1 MSWKVYNELAWTDA
15 LLSSADDYQYETDM
29 YVQWLKEYAE
39 RPLEN
44 VLHLGCGAG
53 GHDMF
58 FKRFFNVTGVDVS
71 DGMIKE
77 AEKTNPEV
85 NYMKGDMRSLDLAEK
100 FDAVVIPDSIMYQA
114 EIEDVERTIQ
124 TAVDHLLPGGC
135 LLIVTHTKEQFQNN
149 QFSYTGFDDKTHI
162 TLFEDNFI
170 VSESTYE
177 AVFVYLI
184 RQNNELS
191 IYEEVHTLGI
201 FPKNDWLQLF
211 KRHHMQVIVKALT
224 DLYDSYLQ
232 NDGEYPLSVM
242 IGTLKTNDQQD

>member
-1 MSWKVYNELAWTDA
+1 MNWQVYNELAWTDA
-15 LLSSADDYQYETDM
+15 LLSAAEDYQYEVNL
-29 YVQWLKEYAE
+29 YVEWLKQHAK
-39 RPLEN
+39 RSVDN

-53 GHDMF
+53 GHDQF
-58 FKRFFNVTGVDVS
+58 LKQFFNVTGVDLS
-71 DGMIKE
+71 DGMLKE

-85 NYMKGDMRSLDLAEK
+85 AYIKDDMRTVNLSRK
-100 FDAVVIPDSIMYQA
+100 FDAVVIPDSIMYQS

-149 QFSYTGFDDKTHI
+149 QFSYTGSDNHTHI

-177 AVFVYLI
+177 AAFVYLI

-191 IYEEVHTLGI
+191 IHEEVHTLGI
-201 FPKNDWLQLF
+201 FPEKDWQQLF
-211 KRHHMQVIVKALT
+211 HQAGFEVSVKPLP
-224 DLYDSYLQ
+224 DLYESYLQ
-232 NDGEYPLSVM
+232 NEGDYPLSV
-242 IGTLKTNDQQD
+242 IVGTLKANDESE